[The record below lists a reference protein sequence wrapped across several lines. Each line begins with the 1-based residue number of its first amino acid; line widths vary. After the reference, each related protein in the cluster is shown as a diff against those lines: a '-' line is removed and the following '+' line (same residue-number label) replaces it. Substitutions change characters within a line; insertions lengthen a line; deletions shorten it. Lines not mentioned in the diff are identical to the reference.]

1 MTPKVDTFEHNI
13 IEEIKRKDA
22 SLTQIS
28 AASNDVGNITVVE
41 TKKRPIVII
50 AAGVVA
56 LLCLIGGGA
65 LAYFYFT
72 DPLLP
77 PSAAPVKVSPADV
90 PKKIALLGN
99 ISPTLDEEI
108 GRNVIKVEKKNE
120 GYIITINDYSA
131 VFSYMT
137 RNEGDYIGELGA
149 SFSPSVASSTLGSTA
164 APTSSSTL
172 KVLPLIITT
181 ASSAPVVTSTTTKIA
196 TSTQPKVTTGATS
209 TIITSTTTKATST
222 PKTPPTSKKVIKST
236 TSKTTLTQSTT
247 TLVQTTSTATSSV
260 PAPISIP
267 LEEAPLSL
275 FSDVT
280 ISNQNMRVWKNGTK
294 VVVYAFVSTNT
305 ILISNSTEGILSLK
319 NAILH

>member
-28 AASNDVGNITVVE
+28 AASNDVGNIPVVE
-41 TKKRPIVII
+41 TKKKPLVII
-50 AAGVVA
+50 IAGVVL

-77 PSAAPVKVSPADV
+77 PSAAPVKVSPSDV
-90 PKKIALLGN
+90 PKKIALLGS
-99 ISPTLDEEI
+99 ISPTLDTEI
-108 GRNVIKVEKKNE
+108 GRSVTKVEKKNE

-137 RNEGDYIGELGA
+137 RNEGDYIGELAA
-149 SFSPSVASSTLGSTA
+149 SFSPSIASSTQGA
-164 APTSSSTL
+164 AIAPTSTSTL
-172 KVLPLIITT
+172 KVLPPAST
-181 ASSAPVVTSTTTKIA
+181 ASSTPVVASTTSTKIA
-196 TSTQPKVTTGATS
+196 TTTQPKVTT
-209 TIITSTTTKATST
+209 STTTNATTTRATST
-222 PKTPPTSKKVIKST
+222 PKTLPTSKKITKAT
-236 TSKTTLTQSTT
+236 TTKPTLTATT
-247 TLVQTTSTATSSV
+247 TPVQTTSTTTPSV
-260 PAPISIP
+260 PAPITIP
-267 LEEAPLSL
+267 LEEAPVSL
-275 FSDVT
+275 FNDVT

-305 ILISNSTEGILSLK
+305 VLISNSTEGILALK